1 MQNDGQTFK
10 INQILNL
17 LQSNS
22 ENNSFGIDECLK
34 LPGEK
39 QMDISVDS
47 TALFL
52 SNRSVQQMSN
62 GQLKKPKVN
71 VGDGKREKQMTPLE
85 QARHNA
91 LRQKQ
96 AMLFQVKNVFKAIC
110 LPEVR
115 IVNRLLCKFQFVN
128 EDILRSQVINEL
140 TNFTNKDRLI

>member
-22 ENNSFGIDECLK
+22 ENNSFSIDECLK
-34 LPGEK
+34 LPEEK
-39 QMDISVDS
+39 QMDVSVDS

-85 QARHNA
+85 
-91 LRQKQ
+91 
-96 AMLFQVKNVFKAIC
+96 
-110 LPEVR
+110 
-115 IVNRLLCKFQFVN
+115 
-128 EDILRSQVINEL
+128 
-140 TNFTNKDRLI
+140 